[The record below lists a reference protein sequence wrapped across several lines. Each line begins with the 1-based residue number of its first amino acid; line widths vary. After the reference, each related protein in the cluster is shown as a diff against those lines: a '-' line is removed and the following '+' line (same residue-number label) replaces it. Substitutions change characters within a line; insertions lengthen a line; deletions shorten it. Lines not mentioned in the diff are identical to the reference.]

1 MHKQERSENNE
12 KRGVY
17 LNGMNKWGKEEEGP
31 LCKKKKKEGGRRA
44 QQERKK
50 KEKRTKQER
59 RQRARRGYEVE
70 SICI

>member
-31 LCKKKKKEGGRRA
+31 LCKKKKGRGKEGAAGT
-44 QQERKK
+44 KK
-50 KEKRTKQER
+50 KRKENKTGKATTRKTR
-59 RQRARRGYEVE
+59 V
-70 SICI
+70 

>member
-31 LCKKKKKEGGRRA
+31 LCKKKKRKGEGGRSRN
-44 QQERKK
+44 EKK
-50 KEKRTKQER
+50 KKREQNRKGDNAQDE
-59 RQRARRGYEVE
+59 GMK
-70 SICI
+70 